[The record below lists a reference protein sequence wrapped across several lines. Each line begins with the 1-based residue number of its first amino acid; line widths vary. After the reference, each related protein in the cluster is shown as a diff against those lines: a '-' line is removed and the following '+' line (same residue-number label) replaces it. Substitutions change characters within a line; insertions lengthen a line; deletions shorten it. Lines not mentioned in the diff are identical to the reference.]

1 MTRSTCWTRS
11 QACMYY
17 TPDGAYQGLLAEQA
31 LPSTSRTSA
40 PGGWHAV
47 GRGLRRDG
55 DAGRAGRRAAHHVLG
70 HGRRR
75 NRRQLQRADR
85 GGADGNV
92 YLHDDCAGRDRDRA
106 GRAGRR
112 LRPGGADAASFS
124 RSGAPIRYTT
134 RRSPSGRTARCT
146 PSRAAARGACACF
159 DTQGGLLREGIGA
172 AVLLCRAGVIG
183 GRAGWLDLRRR
194 ARDRRDL
201 SFCAR
206 RRAVG
211 ALRPVAVRPV
221 RAGSCRP
228 VVIAIRAG
236 RLLRDCRAG
245 GAQRCGMSSPPTP
258 TQALRSWC
266 ESASTERSTP
276 SFY

>member
-1 MTRSTCWTRS
+1 M
-11 QACMYY
+11 QVG
-17 TPDGAYQGLLAEQA
+17 PDGAPRTTFSVTDGAGIAVSFNVQIAAGRMGMSTCMTTVPGATEIEQ
-31 LPSTSRTSA
+31 
-40 PGGWHAV
+40 V
-47 GRGLRRDG
+47 GQVVVFDPAGQMLRRFEF
-55 DAGRAGRRAAHHVLG
+55 GRADYA
-70 HGRRR
+70 
-75 NRRQLQRADR
+75 
-85 GGADGNV
+85 
-92 YLHDDCAGRDRDRA
+92 
-106 GRAGRR
+106 
-112 LRPGGADAASFS
+112 
-124 RSGAPIRYTT
+124 TT

-258 TQALRSWC
+258 TPALRSWC
-266 ESASTERSTP
+266 ESASTERSSRP
-276 SFY
+276 SIESRPRAARFVMTLAARARYNDTAVPVTGAGLAGICNP